1 MSVAP
6 KVAEAMLRRGVIS
19 RAMPEGDIM
28 GFAPPLS
35 ITRDEIDIVAIA
47 LREALHEVLR
57 S

>member
-1 MSVAP
+1 
-6 KVAEAMLRRGVIS
+6 MLRHGVIS

-35 ITRDEIDIVAIA
+35 ITRDEIDIVARGLKDA
-47 LREALHEVLR
+47 LYEVLG